1 MADAVSSNGE
11 RRHAGDAWR
20 RGTDARPRGRGAAG
34 NGERRQIPMRNG
46 ITIVVLHNEGCPTTA
61 KTVELI
67 RTCVSEMNVAAQ
79 LRQVLVRTQE
89 EADAWRFLGSPTV
102 QVDGRDIDP
111 AVRANRNFG
120 FM

>member
-1 MADAVSSNGE
+1 
-11 RRHAGDAWR
+11 
-20 RGTDARPRGRGAAG
+20 
-34 NGERRQIPMRNG
+34 MRSG
-46 ITIVVLHNEGCPTTA
+46 VTIIVLHNDGCPATA

-67 RTCVSEMNVAAQ
+67 RECVSEMKVAAQ

-102 QVDGRDIDP
+102 QIDGADIDP
-111 AVRANRNFG
+111 AVRASRNFG